1 MRREVRRFEARVASA
16 DAHLLGEGP
25 VWDAARER
33 LLWVD
38 INAGHVFEG
47 RLVDDFVRVGRK
59 HEFGETVGA
68 VVCDRDGRLLVAGR
82 RGLLTVED
90 EGERAHL
97 VDLIPEGKDSR
108 LNDGACDPAGRFL
121 VGSLAL
127 DDRHDQECLYRY
139 EADGTTTT
147 IDADLT
153 LSNGLAWSPDQSI
166 MYSVDSVPGTIWER
180 AYDAATGAYGE
191 RRVLLE
197 IADSTPDGLCVDID
211 GNLWLALWGTGQ
223 VRRYSPEGE
232 HLATVEVA
240 APNVTSVAFVGPRL
254 DTLLITS
261 ASAQMTPEDT
271 ARHPDAGRVF
281 LADVGTRGLP
291 TPYWSG
297 LTGTGRTP
305 G

>member
-1 MRREVRRFEARVASA
+1 MSREIRRFEARVASA
-16 DAHLLGEGP
+16 DTYLLGEGP

-38 INAGHVFEG
+38 IDAGQVFEG
-47 RLVDDFVRVGRK
+47 RLVHDSVHVDRG

-82 RGLLTVED
+82 RGLLTVEGG
-90 EGERAHL
+90 GERAHL
-97 VDLIPEGKDSR
+97 VDLIPDGKNSR

-139 EADGTTTT
+139 EEDGGTTT
-147 IDADLT
+147 IDADLM
-153 LSNGLAWSPDQSI
+153 LSNGLAWSPDLST
-166 MYSVDSVPGTIWER
+166 MYSVDSVPGTIWAR
-180 AYDAATGAYGE
+180 TYDAATGAYGE

-197 IADSTPDGLCVDID
+197 IADGTPDGLCVDVD
-211 GNLWLALWGTGQ
+211 GDLWLALWGAGQ

-261 ASAQMTPEDT
+261 ARVAMTPEET
-271 ARHPDAGRVF
+271 ARHPDAGRLF
-281 LADVGTRGLP
+281 LVDVGTRGLP

-297 LTGTGRTP
+297 TGSTGRIP